1 MASIRPPTT
10 GTAET
15 EAETRLREAA
25 ARMKAVSERH
35 AAIVAAMS
43 RLGVTPGE
51 RRLAQSESKKVEH
64 ELRDAKRLLA
74 EAQAGAR
81 ATKENAPPDGD

>member
-1 MASIRPPTT
+1 MASKRPPTT

-15 EAETRLREAA
+15 EAETRLREAL
-25 ARMKAVSERH
+25 ARMKAVGERH

-74 EAQAGAR
+74 EAQAVAR
-81 ATKENAPPDGD
+81 AAKVSSAP

>member
-1 MASIRPPTT
+1 MASKRPPAT

-15 EAETRLREAA
+15 QAEAEARLGEAQ
-25 ARMKAVSERH
+25 ARMKAASERH

-81 ATKENAPPDGD
+81 ATKVSNAP